1 MTTGKVLS
9 VADSLIGIVPIIRQ
23 NEGGTAMNC
32 ETCQELIE
40 DLIDGSISQSDE
52 FTLNTHL
59 RQCLDCESVRQDLS
73 SIVGFCRTQR
83 GQYEAPP
90 NEQAL
95 WLRIRNVIETQSNG
109 VPDAAPRRSFFGRL
123 MGQSWELSLP
133 QLASFAIAIVLL
145 VSLATVVGLR
155 RWGSYPVPP
164 SGQQVEASNIN
175 DRVWQRRQVIN
186 YWNQRVELNKARW
199 SPDMRETFD
208 RNMKVIDQAVADSLN
223 ELNRNPHDEISE
235 QMLNESLND
244 KLALLKE
251 FSDL

>member
-1 MTTGKVLS
+1 
-9 VADSLIGIVPIIRQ
+9 
-23 NEGGTAMNC
+23 MNC
-32 ETCQELIE
+32 ETCQELIH
-40 DLIDGSISQSDE
+40 DLVDGSITQSDE

-59 RQCLDCESVRQDLS
+59 KECLDCDSVRQDLA

-95 WLRIRNVIETQSNG
+95 WLRIRNSIEADLPSRVAVETE
-109 VPDAAPRRSFFGRL
+109 RRPSFLSRL
-123 MGQSWELSLP
+123 LNHSWELSLP
-133 QLASFAIAIVLL
+133 QLAASAVAIVLL

-155 RWGSYPVPP
+155 RWGGYGIPVAPTA
-164 SGQQVEASNIN
+164 QAEASDVG
-175 DRVWQRRQVIN
+175 DRFLQRRQVID
-186 YWNQRVELNKARW
+186 YWNERVELNKTRW
-199 SPDMRETFD
+199 SPEMRATFD
-208 RNMKVIDQAVADSLN
+208 RNMRVIDQAVSDSLN

>member
-1 MTTGKVLS
+1 
-9 VADSLIGIVPIIRQ
+9 
-23 NEGGTAMNC
+23 MNC
-32 ETCQELIE
+32 ETCQELIH
-40 DLIDGSISQSDE
+40 DLIDGSITQRDE

-59 RQCLDCESVRQDLS
+59 RECLDCDSVRQDLA

-83 GQYEAPP
+83 GVYEAPP

-95 WLRIRNVIETQSNG
+95 WLRIRNTIEAELPSRVTTKTEPQ
-109 VPDAAPRRSFFGRL
+109 RSFLSRWMGR
-123 MGQSWELSLP
+123 SWELSLP
-133 QLASFAIAIVLL
+133 QLAASAVAIVLL

-155 RWGSYPVPP
+155 RWGGYGVPLPV
-164 SGQQVEASNIN
+164 SQAEASNLD
-175 DRVWQRRQVIN
+175 DRFSQRRQVID

-199 SPDMRETFD
+199 SPEMRETFE
-208 RNMKVIDQAVADSLN
+208 RNLKVIDQAVSDSMN
-223 ELNRNPHDEISE
+223 ELRRNPHDEVSE